1 MTMTTNNTSATSTEI
16 IPQYFGLVAS
26 AAVPPLTYALLNPV
40 DTTNLKKFVSTS
52 NIKTVVF
59 GTDLPIP
66 SNQKLFF
73 LSNNPNAIIR
83 DVNNLNATS
92 AFAKSTVTMKL
103 ASGADQTITALFL
116 TNDYLEK
123 DADIYKGFID
133 SNEALIADPFL
144 LFKGRIEGFSINES
158 LNNSQVNVSIASHW
172 ADFSKVEGRKTNT
185 GMQQIHFPDDL
196 GFEFASQTVQD
207 IKWGRS

>member
-1 MTMTTNNTSATSTEI
+1 MARILTTAVKNELATDSLQPINLIYINIGTGLRVTDHYKDVTYDSNTYTASSLFTKLSSVTESSEI
-16 IPQYFGLVAS
+16 QV
-26 AAVPPLTYALLNPV
+26 
-40 DTTNLKKFVSTS
+40 S
-52 NIKTVVF
+52 NITLTF
-59 GTDLPIP
+59 T
-66 SNQKLFF
+66 
-73 LSNNPNAIIR
+73 
-83 DVNNLNATS
+83 
-92 AFAKSTVTMKL
+92 
-103 ASGADQTITALFL
+103 GADQTITALFL

>member
-1 MTMTTNNTSATSTEI
+1 MARILTTAVKNELLTDSLQPINLIYINIGTGLRVTDHYKDVTYDSNTYTASSLFTKLSSVTESSEI
-16 IPQYFGLVAS
+16 QV
-26 AAVPPLTYALLNPV
+26 
-40 DTTNLKKFVSTS
+40 S
-52 NIKTVVF
+52 NITLTF
-59 GTDLPIP
+59 T
-66 SNQKLFF
+66 
-73 LSNNPNAIIR
+73 
-83 DVNNLNATS
+83 
-92 AFAKSTVTMKL
+92 
-103 ASGADQTITALFL
+103 GADQTITALFL

-158 LNNSQVNVSIASHW
+158 LNNSRVNVSIASHW